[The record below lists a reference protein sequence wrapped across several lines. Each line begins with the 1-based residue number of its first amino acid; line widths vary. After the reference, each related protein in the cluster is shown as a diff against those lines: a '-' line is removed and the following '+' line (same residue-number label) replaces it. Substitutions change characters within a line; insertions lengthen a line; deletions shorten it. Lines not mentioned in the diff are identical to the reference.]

1 MEYVCNLG
9 YISFIY
15 QIQVIIIKYL
25 ELNVSSKFIICIREY
40 KYLEIDRCLNWY
52 LRKFVIVTYV
62 TIQVSERYKQFNYL
76 NSFDECSN
84 SFAHLNITLNLEYC
98 VY

>member
-1 MEYVCNLG
+1 MEYVYNFG
-9 YISFIY
+9 YMSLIY
-15 QIQVIIIKYL
+15 QIQAHIIKYL

-62 TIQVSERYKQFNYL
+62 TIQVSERYKKFNYL
-76 NSFDECSN
+76 NSFDECAN
-84 SFAHLNITLNLEYC
+84 FFAFLNITLK
-98 VY
+98 